1 MKGSR
6 LRWWLRCGAIVV
18 FSALIG
24 VAYSG
29 RALPQGD
36 ALSVSAQAG
45 TRLAIDA
52 DITNG
57 SRPCDPIDAS
67 ATVAVGS
74 LHKVGVCIEDYV
86 PNSINNLE
94 LHIRYTGDP
103 SATPPTTL
111 NRATEL
117 PDVAPALDDNPD
129 LNDGDD
135 PSGFKLG
142 GGWDCTGL
150 GLVFPKGDDP
160 TTPNLADAF
169 IVCNASIFTP
179 DQDLAADPG
188 LLATIEFT
196 AVSAG
201 DDVIDFG
208 PGDATNWSNVQNPR
222 PGGNPARCGTGVA
235 EDKVDCLGATI
246 HKGEGGPVATPG
258 GTPAA
263 TATPAGT
270 PATGPAATPTP
281 LPPGMEAI
289 DLAVGCNPVTNTYPD
304 NTPVQT
310 IASSVGP
317 TGTLTSLWQFELG
330 TWLGYSPEFP
340 EVSNLQE
347 MSLLDVVFICVAGPG
362 AFGRPVV

>member
-1 MKGSR
+1 
-6 LRWWLRCGAIVV
+6 
-18 FSALIG
+18 
-24 VAYSG
+24 
-29 RALPQGD
+29 
-36 ALSVSAQAG
+36 
-45 TRLAIDA
+45 
-52 DITNG
+52 
-57 SRPCDPIDAS
+57 
-67 ATVAVGS
+67 VAVGS
-74 LHKVGVCIEDYV
+74 VHKVGVCIEDYV
-86 PNSINNLE
+86 PNSVNNFE

-103 SATPPTTL
+103 NATPPTTL
-111 NRATEL
+111 NSATEL

-160 TTPNLADAF
+160 GTPNVADAF
-169 IVCNASIFTP
+169 IVCYAALANP
-179 DQDLAADPG
+179 DQDLSADPG

-196 AVSAG
+196 AQGAG
-201 DDVIDFG
+201 DDVVNFG
-208 PGDATNWSNVQNPR
+208 PVDFQNASNVQSPR
-222 PGGNPARCGTGVA
+222 PGGFPARCGTGVPA
-235 EDKVDCLGATI
+235 DQVGCFGATI
-246 HKGEGGPVATPG
+246 HKGEGGPVPTPA

-263 TATPAGT
+263 TATPGGT

-281 LPPGMEAI
+281 LPPGMEAV
-289 DLAVGCNPVTNTYPD
+289 DLAAGCNPVTNTYPD

-347 MSLLDVVFICVAGPG
+347 MGLLDVVFICVAGPG

>member
-1 MKGSR
+1 
-6 LRWWLRCGAIVV
+6 
-18 FSALIG
+18 
-24 VAYSG
+24 
-29 RALPQGD
+29 
-36 ALSVSAQAG
+36 VSAQAG

-86 PNSINNLE
+86 PSSINNFQLQ
-94 LHIRYTGDP
+94 IRYTGDP

-111 NRATEL
+111 NRATEVA
-117 PDVAPALDDNPD
+117 DVAPALDDNPD
-129 LNDGDD
+129 ANDGAGAD
-135 PSGFKLG
+135 KLG
-142 GGWDCTGL
+142 TGWDCTGL
-150 GLVFPKGDDP
+150 GVASPKGDDP
-160 TTPNLADAF
+160 LTPNVADAF
-169 IVCNASIFTP
+169 IVCNAALANP
-179 DQDLAADPG
+179 DQELSANPG
-188 LLATIEFT
+188 LLTTIEFT

-208 PGDATNWSNVQNPR
+208 PADATNTSNVQGGTGGPGPR
-222 PGGNPARCGTGVA
+222 PGGDAVRCGTAVPA
-235 EDKVDCLGATI
+235 DKVDCLGATI
-246 HKGEGGPVATPG
+246 HKGEGGPVPTPA

-263 TATPAGT
+263 TATPGGT

-317 TGTLTSLWQFELG
+317 TGALTSLWQFKLG
-330 TWLGYSPEFP
+330 TWLGFSPEFP

-347 MSLLDVVFICVAGPG
+347 MGLLDVVFICVAGPG

>member
-1 MKGSR
+1 
-6 LRWWLRCGAIVV
+6 
-18 FSALIG
+18 
-24 VAYSG
+24 
-29 RALPQGD
+29 
-36 ALSVSAQAG
+36 VSAAAG
-45 TRLAIDA
+45 PRLAIDA

-57 SRPCDPIDAS
+57 SRPCDPIDNA
-67 ATVAVGS
+67 ATVDVGS
-74 LHKVGVCIEDYV
+74 VHKVGVCIEDYV
-86 PNSINNLE
+86 PKSINNFL
-94 LHIRYTGDP
+94 LQIRYTGDP

-111 NRATEL
+111 NKATEL
-117 PDVAPALDDNPD
+117 PDVAPGLDDNPD
-129 LNDGDD
+129 ANDGDD

-150 GLVFPKGDDP
+150 GLKYPMGEDP
-160 TTPNLADAF
+160 ITANLADAF
-169 IVCNASIFTP
+169 IVCNADLVDP
-179 DQDLAADPG
+179 DQDLTANPG

-196 AVSAG
+196 AQGAG
-201 DDVIDFG
+201 DDVINFG
-208 PGDATNWSNVQNPR
+208 PADVTNRSNVMNPR
-222 PGGNPARCGTGVA
+222 PGDGQGRCGTMVA
-235 EDKVDCLGATI
+235 ADVIDCLGATI
-246 HKGEGGPVATPG
+246 HKQGAGGPVPTPTGTPAT

-263 TATPAGT
+263 TATPGGT

-289 DLAVGCNPVTNTYPD
+289 DLAMGCNPVTNTYPD

-330 TWLGYSPEFP
+330 AWLGYSPEFP

-347 MSLLDVVFICVAGPG
+347 MGFLDVVFICVAGPG